1 MIAGGDLMR
10 ISEIKALMKHYGLRP
25 NKRLGQSFLTDP
37 VYLQRIVQAA
47 EIRTEEVVLEVGPGL
62 GPLTERLLM
71 VAGQV
76 VAIEVDQGFI
86 HVLQDRFR
94 DEANFTLHHRDILKT
109 NIATLLQ
116 PFSQNERLSYK
127 CVANIPYYI
136 TSSVMRHLLE
146 SQAAPNMIVL
156 LVQKE
161 VAQRIIAKPGKLS
174 LLAISVQFYG
184 QAEIVDIVPAG
195 AFYPAP
201 KVDSAILRVRP
212 YAEKRYAV
220 EEIDFFWQVVKAG
233 FRQKRKQL
241 KNSLNA
247 GLPRFNAN
255 QITIALKRAK
265 IDIKRRAQTLT
276 IDEWVTLYFSF
287 RQLLG

>member
-1 MIAGGDLMR
+1 MR

-146 SQAAPNMIVL
+146 SEAAPNMIVL

-220 EEIDFFWQVVKAG
+220 EKIDFFWQVVKAG
-233 FRQKRKQL
+233 FAQKRKQL

>member
-1 MIAGGDLMR
+1 MR

-62 GPLTERLLM
+62 GPLTERLLT

-146 SQAAPNMIVL
+146 SEAAPNMIVL

>member
-1 MIAGGDLMR
+1 MR

-62 GPLTERLLM
+62 GPLTERLLT

-76 VAIEVDQGFI
+76 VAVEVDQGFI

>member
-1 MIAGGDLMR
+1 MR
-10 ISEIKALMKHYGLRP
+10 ISEIKGLMKHYGLRP

-62 GPLTERLLM
+62 GPLTERLLT

-76 VAIEVDQGFI
+76 VAVEVDQGFI

-94 DEANFTLHHRDILKT
+94 DKANFTLHHRDILKT

-195 AFYPAP
+195 AFYPTP

-212 YAEKRYAV
+212 YPEKRYAV

-255 QITIALKRAK
+255 QITIALKTAK

-287 RQLLG
+287 RKLLG

>member
-1 MIAGGDLMR
+1 MR

-62 GPLTERLLM
+62 GPLTERLLT

-76 VAIEVDQGFI
+76 VAVEVDQGFI

-146 SQAAPNMIVL
+146 SEAAPNMIVL